1 MASALPPILVE
12 IQADVA
18 QLKKGLADATTAI
31 KGMDDNVKQANT
43 GMSNFISKLKTVGAT
58 LGATFAATQITQF
71 AKDTVMAAS
80 NMAESVSKV
89 AVVFGEG
96 AAEVYKFGETAAEK
110 MGISNQ
116 AALEAA
122 GTYGNLFQAFGMG
135 QGEAQKMSTSLV
147 QLASD
152 MASFNNTSVDDA
164 ILALRSGLSGETE
177 PLKKFGVALNDV
189 RLRAE
194 AAALGLGEYKGV
206 LPPLVKSQA
215 AYSLIM
221 KDTALAQGD
230 YERTA
235 SGTANTMKTL
245 QAKFEDAK
253 VAVGDALM
261 PAFRGLLKILELLIP
276 VIKAIGDFFKKYQA
290 DIKAFAIGVG
300 IATAAWGAYKIATNL
315 AAIAT
320 KAMEIAQK
328 GLNAALKANPI
339 GLIITAV
346 GLLAVGIKR
355 LWDNSETF
363 RKVVISVAKAALQ
376 AFASIIPM
384 VAQVFEAIMK
394 IVTGPMRLF
403 LTALS
408 KLPGVGKYAKSGLD
422 MINKGLDGISDFG
435 KKAADKANELSK
447 KLDSMAKIAKKAGEE
462 VDKAT
467 KGPKRPPAADVGA
480 AEAAKK
486 EEERLKKVKKLNED
500 LAEVYKD
507 INQVIADA
515 NDKANELLETRNER
529 IADAHERYK
538 ERVADLNERY
548 NEQIAEAE
556 ERHTERVTEAY
567 ERFNEQNAEAT
578 KRYNEE
584 VAEANKRYR
593 EAEANSRKRN
603 VDTLLKIS
611 KDYTKKELE
620 LQKNLEEKLADL
632 KTKAIDKTA
641 DLTAKAAEKQA
652 GIIQQSIN
660 RLTSAFASG
669 TAVNIGDLFKKGKEG
684 DLLGTFKKQL
694 EDVKA
699 LQAAAGE
706 LAGAGYSQTF
716 IEQVVKAGPEAG
728 LEMMKQIKGL
738 SPEQQAELKTTFAAL
753 ETINDSG
760 LDKLATSMNEGANLA
775 TSELRK
781 AYEQVA
787 VDLRESLATVDRELQ
802 EGMAEANKIYQEN
815 LTAAKQARDEAL
827 TEAATALEEALTEAK
842 KNLDEALAEASKS
855 LFEAQAKAKKEL
867 ETSLAEAAAEFAK
880 SRQKAQEDLNK
891 GLAKA
896 QEELQKALLD
906 AQAQY
911 EKALDK
917 LNKVTQDKLNE
928 LNEKIIA
935 TMEALRQ
942 LAALQ
947 AALYG
952 AKMVS
957 QFNPFTPQGLSTTF
971 VPTGTTLTNTNTP
984 NNTTVNITG
993 VNLTSPQQTAA
1004 EVVNGI
1010 KFGNVVVPSVPA
1022 RLQGESGAIGAAYM
1036 SSNTKI
1042 DPAYVAMRAR

>member
-31 KGMDDNVKQANT
+31 KGMDDNVKQASG
-43 GMSNFISKLKTVGAT
+43 GMSNFIGKLKTVGAT
-58 LGATFAATQITQF
+58 LGATFAASQFTQF

-96 AAEVYKFGETAAEK
+96 AAEVYKFGESAAEN

-135 QGEAQKMSTSLV
+135 QGEAQKMSMNLV

-152 MASFNNTSVDDA
+152 MASFNNTSIDDA

-221 KDTALAQGD
+221 KDTALSQGD
-230 YERTA
+230 YARTA
-235 SGTANTMKTL
+235 EGTANTMKTL
-245 QAKFEDAK
+245 QAKFMDAK
-253 VAVGDALM
+253 VALGEALM

-276 VIKAIGDFFKKYQA
+276 VIKAFGDFIKKYKD
-290 DIKAFAIGVG
+290 DIKAFAVGVG

-320 KAMEIAQK
+320 KLMTIAQK

-363 RKVVISVAKAALQ
+363 RKVVISVAKAALN

-435 KKAADKANELSK
+435 KKAADKATELSK
-447 KLDSMAKIAKKAGEE
+447 KLDGMAKIAKKAGEE

-467 KGPKRPPAADVGA
+467 KGPKRPPAGDVGA
-480 AEAAKK
+480 GEAAKQEK
-486 EEERLKKVKKLNED
+486 ARVEKLDKLKKQVTDVYQDMNE
-500 LAEVYKD
+500 
-507 INQVIADA
+507 VIADA
-515 NDKANELLETRNER
+515 NEKAQDALETRNER
-529 IADAHERYK
+529 IAEAHERYN
-538 ERVADLNERY
+538 ERVAELTEQYNERIAEATERHKEQEANIKERY
-548 NEQIAEAE
+548 NEQMAEA
-556 ERHTERVTEAY
+556 
-567 ERFNEQNAEAT
+567 Q
-578 KRYNEE
+578 KRYQ
-584 VAEANKRYR
+584 EADK
-593 EAEANSRKRN
+593 AARKRN
-603 VDTLLKIS
+603 TEELIKIA
-611 KDYTKKELE
+611 KDYAEKTKDLE
-620 LQKNLEEKLADL
+620 IKLQEKLADL
-632 KTKAIDKTA
+632 QAKAIEKKT
-641 DLTAKAAEKQA
+641 DLTVKAAEKQA
-652 GIIQQSIN
+652 GIVQQSIA

-669 TAVNIGDLFKKGKEG
+669 TAFSLTDMFKKGKEG
-684 DLLGTFKKQL
+684 GGLLGVMKKQL
-694 EDVKA
+694 DDAKK
-699 LQAAAGE
+699 LQEGAGY
-706 LAGAGYSQTF
+706 LAGQGYSQTF

-728 LEMMKQIKGL
+728 LALIEEIKGG
-738 SPEQQAELKTTFAAL
+738 SPEQQAEIKATFNAL
-753 ETINDSG
+753 ETISDAG
-760 LDKLATSMNEGANLA
+760 MDALAKSMNNGANLA

-781 AYEQVA
+781 AYDQVA
-787 VDLRESLATVDRELQ
+787 VDLKASLEEVDKELTENMASQ
-802 EGMAEANKIYQEN
+802 QAAFNLAMAEA
-815 LTAAKQARDEAL
+815 AKVRDERIA
-827 TEAATALEEALTEAK
+827 ESHKVLE
-842 KNLDEALAEASKS
+842 EALAEATKN
-855 LFEAQAKAKKEL
+855 LLEAQAEAKAEQDKA
-867 ETSLAEAAAEFAK
+867 LAEAYAALTKAREEA
-880 SRQKAQEDLNK
+880 QKDLNK

-896 QEELQKALLD
+896 QEELQKALIE
-906 AQAQY
+906 AQKAY
-911 EKALDK
+911 EKAIDKINEETQKKLDK
-917 LNKVTQDKLNE
+917 LKA
-928 LNEKIIA
+928 KIAEIA
-935 TMEALRQ
+935 AAMAA
-942 LAALQ
+942 LAAMSASM
-947 AALYG
+947 AAMANVPVYTPIVASG
-952 AKMVS
+952 GGGSGGSKTSITGPTTNVS
-957 QFNPFTPQGLSTTF
+957 
-971 VPTGTTLTNTNTP
+971 
-984 NNTTVNITG
+984 ITG
-993 VNLTSPQQTAA
+993 VNLTSPHDTATA
-1004 EVVNGI
+1004 VVNSI
-1010 KFGNVVVPSVPA
+1010 KFGNVVVPTAPTKLAS
-1022 RLQGESGAIGAAYM
+1022 GESGAIGAANI
-1036 SSNTKI
+1036 SSRTVTTTPKI
-1042 DPAYVAMRAR
+1042 DMHTAAMRAR

>member
-18 QLKKGLADATTAI
+18 QLKKGLSDATTAI

-43 GMSNFISKLKTVGAT
+43 GMTNFIGKLKAVGAT

-71 AKDTVMAAS
+71 AKDTIMAAS

-89 AVVFGEG
+89 SVVFGEG

-135 QGEAQKMSTSLV
+135 QGEAQKMSMNLV

-152 MASFNNTSVDDA
+152 MASFNNTSIDDA

-221 KDTALAQGD
+221 KDTTLAQGD

-245 QAKFEDAK
+245 KAKFEDAK

-276 VIKAIGDFFKKYQA
+276 VIKAIGDFFKKYEA

-300 IATAAWGAYKIATNL
+300 IATAAWGAYKIAVNL
-315 AAIAT
+315 SAIAT
-320 KAMEIAQK
+320 KAMAIAQK

-363 RKVVISVAKAALQ
+363 RRVVISVAKAALQ

-394 IVTGPMRLF
+394 VVTGPMRLF

-435 KKAADKANELSK
+435 KKAAAKADELSR
-447 KLDSMAKIAKKAGEE
+447 KLDGMAKSAKKATEI

-467 KGPKRPPAADVGA
+467 KGKDRPKAADVGA

-486 EEERLKKVKKLNED
+486 EEERVKKVTKLKEQLKDVYED
-500 LAEVYKD
+500 MNK
-507 INQVIADA
+507 VIADA
-515 NDKANELLETRNER
+515 HEKAAEALERRNER
-529 IADAHERYK
+529 IADAHERYN
-538 ERVADLNERY
+538 ERVVELNERY
-548 NEQIAEAE
+548 KEQLAEADERYQERRQDLTDRYNEVVAEAE
-556 ERHTERVTEAY
+556 KRHR
-567 ERFNEQNAEAT
+567 
-578 KRYNEE
+578 EE
-584 VAEANKRYR
+584 VAEANKRYN
-593 EAEANSRKRN
+593 EAKENAHKKNA
-603 VDTLLKIS
+603 DTLIKIS
-611 KDYTKKELE
+611 KDYARKETE
-620 LQKNLEEKLADL
+620 LQKTLQEKIADL
-632 KTKAIDKTA
+632 KAKAVEKAA

-652 GIIQQSIN
+652 GIIQQSIA
-660 RLTSAFASG
+660 RLTGAFASG
-669 TAVNIGDLFKKGKEG
+669 TAVSLGDLFKKGKETN
-684 DLLGTFKKQL
+684 LVASFKKQL
-694 EDVKA
+694 DDVKA
-699 LQAAAGE
+699 LQSAAGE
-706 LAGAGYSQTF
+706 LAGSGYSQTF
-716 IEQVVKAGPEAG
+716 IEQIVKAGPEAG
-728 LEMMKQIKGL
+728 LAMMEQLREL
-738 SPEQQAELKTTFAAL
+738 SPEQQDELKKTYEAL

-760 LDKLATSMNEGANLA
+760 LDGLAASMNKGANLA

-787 VDLRESLATVDRELQ
+787 VDLKESLAIVDKELQ

-815 LTAAKQARDEAL
+815 LAAAKTARDEAIS
-827 TEAATALEEALTEAK
+827 EAAAALAEALAEAQ
-842 KNLDEALAEASKS
+842 KNLDEALAEAYKTMT
-855 LFEAQAKAKKEL
+855 EAKAKAKEEL
-867 ETSLAEAAAEFAK
+867 DKGLAEALKDLSIAREDA
-880 SRQKAQEDLNK
+880 QKELNK
-891 GLAKA
+891 GLAEA
-896 QEELQKALLD
+896 QATLQKALID
-906 AQAQY
+906 AQKEY
-911 EKALDK
+911 EKAIDEINKATQKK
-917 LNKVTQDKLNE
+917 LEE
-928 LNEKIIA
+928 LKKKIAEIA
-935 TMEALRQ
+935 AALAQ
-942 LAALQ
+942 LAAMQ
-947 AALYG
+947 AAAG
-952 AKMVS
+952 AMGGA
-957 QFNPFTPQGLSTTF
+957 PTLPPITPLKPSTT
-971 VPTGTTLTNTNTP
+971 TTPSTTTP
-984 NNTTVNITG
+984 GNNTTVNITG
-993 VNLTSPQQTAA
+993 MNLTSPQETASA
-1004 EVVNGI
+1004 VVNSI
-1010 KFGNVVVPSVPA
+1010 RFGNVVVPTAPTQLAS
-1022 RLQGESGAIGAAYM
+1022 QESGAIGAASI
-1036 SSNTKI
+1036 SSRTKL
-1042 DPAYVAMRAR
+1042 DPSYIAMRAR